1 MLDWLK
7 RKPQGAT
14 SRRERRSRREVAV
27 LREQLEA
34 AQSQL
39 RIRALEIEG
48 LTDVIARDRARV
60 RAEIAAAARA
70 TAESEKHD

>member
-1 MLDWLK
+1 M
-7 RKPQGAT
+7 
-14 SRRERRSRREVAV
+14 
-27 LREQLEA
+27 REQLEA